1 MTWRMV
7 ARARLWI
14 YVSKE
19 GALALEGLSWAGNSN
34 RRWCARARRAGFG
47 VRAGALERRWK
58 NFPFPRSWERSGKA
72 ADSIAT
78 DIPDDAAGPT
88 LSHFLVYA
96 VIVVAATLFLGAV
109 SGQYGA
115 VGIISALGAPVLN
128 IFLFTR
134 VVPRGWSGDFKFF
147 AFVVFVI
154 LPGIYLFASLFMDF
168 AWWPS
173 SRH

>member
-1 MTWRMV
+1 MGR
-7 ARARLWI
+7 
-14 YVSKE
+14 K
-19 GALALEGLSWAGNSN
+19 LESTV
-34 RRWCARARRAGFG
+34 
-47 VRAGALERRWK
+47 VRAGASGWFRRKGRRAGEALEK
-58 NFPFPRSWERSGKA
+58 LPVSEVVGKVGKA